1 MILRLKKC
9 NLCCTKITNFSVKKG
24 NTTILED
31 VNLHIH
37 CGDLT
42 AIIGPNGAGKSTFL
56 KAILG
61 EIPHEGTL
69 SFVDEKDRIAREP
82 RIGYVPQFLDFDK
95 TSPISVKDLFNVTYS
110 NFPSWVL
117 CKKKVKYNAID
128 ALKKVEA
135 EELLE
140 KKLGDL
146 SGGELQR
153 VLLALALTPM
163 PDILLLD
170 EPVSGVDMKGMG
182 IFYDIVSNMRKKYD
196 LTIILISHD
205 FELVKKYADKVVLLD
220 KTIKKQGSPKDVFS
234 SKEFNELF

>member
-1 MILRLKKC
+1 M
-9 NLCCTKITNFSVKKG
+9 
-24 NTTILED
+24 
-31 VNLHIH
+31 
-37 CGDLT
+37 
-42 AIIGPNGAGKSTFL
+42 
-56 KAILG
+56 
-61 EIPHEGTL
+61 
-69 SFVDEKDRIAREP
+69 
-82 RIGYVPQFLDFDK
+82 
-95 TSPISVKDLFNVTYS
+95 
-110 NFPSWVL
+110 
-117 CKKKVKYNAID
+117 KYNAID